1 MEFLK
6 LFLGGAKQTDLD
18 IPDFHYTTFQLV
30 DKKSRHSLGTTRD
43 LGIGNLSTVDHTGDF
58 ALDARMVKVNHELS
72 GIRIATGAIRWVN
85 PSGFLL
91 GFSQ

>member
-1 MEFLK
+1 MLMEFLQ

-18 IPDFHYTTFQLV
+18 IPSFHYTTFQLV

-58 ALDARMVKVNHELS
+58 AVRCSHGEGEPRAL
-72 GIRIATGAIRWVN
+72 GN
-85 PSGFLL
+85 PNRYGRN
-91 GFSQ
+91 